1 MGNGFWFTTTK
12 HTSRLLNLNDTPL
25 HQIVYSRKSITKE
38 SPHKQRDLRR
48 NMFLLDVVILQHHLP
63 NKARLKAPTR
73 LTPKPPSSLGVQID
87 SQFIQAIFLKSSPS
101 PQLFFKKIDSIEEI
115 IPAGA
120 LKKERK

>member
-1 MGNGFWFTTTK
+1 
-12 HTSRLLNLNDTPL
+12 
-25 HQIVYSRKSITKE
+25 
-38 SPHKQRDLRR
+38 
-48 NMFLLDVVILQHHLP
+48 MFLLDVVILQHHLP